1 MDRGAGGEAAYVLAR
16 PVRPGRTGESL
27 L

>member
-1 MDRGAGGEAAYVLAR
+1 MDRGEGGEAAYVLAR
-16 PVRPGRTGESL
+16 PVRPGKTGESL